1 MWVTI
6 FHLIGI
12 SLTST
17 ISPHKVGSIGEK
29 KKKKKKKRNEV
40 QIINWKLNIT
50 ILIFGIMVRLFVHM
64 RHSFHSCQ
72 FT

>member
-17 ISPHKVGSIGEK
+17 ISPHKVGSIG
-29 KKKKKKKRNEV
+29 EV